1 MMFRCDDSGI
11 GQELSEI
18 LPLLRGKSPLAVG
31 YAGCNL
37 LELLKALGIDSD
49 TYDWQDIPMR

>member
-1 MMFRCDDSGI
+1 MFRCDDSSI

-18 LPLLRGKSPLAVG
+18 LPLLEGKSALAVG
-31 YAGCNL
+31 YAGRNL

-49 TYDWQDIPMR
+49 AYDWQDIPMR